1 MDKMIAYNPIETS
14 YNMLYF
20 RVTHMGSGPVLRRID
35 IGTTNN
41 VEYKLTQ
48 GNISASTNYPT
59 LFLAE
64 LYRDKPENQF
74 GGDTPEAKRSN
85 LWFPAGDAVVLS
97 NTETEVSA
105 TYGDTWYQRYDCLK
119 TYPFA

>member
-1 MDKMIAYNPIETS
+1 MDKMIAYNPIEES
-14 YNMLYF
+14 YSTLYF

-48 GNISASTNYPT
+48 DNISASTDYPT

-64 LYRDKPENQF
+64 LYRDRPENQF

-85 LWFPAGDAVVLS
+85 LWFPAGDVVALS
-97 NTETEVSA
+97 DAATKVSA

-119 TYPFA
+119 TYPFT